1 MGIWKKEATH
11 CRRCDVE
18 FDGTNKYKKR
28 AVCKDC
34 QKIEWAERMAKKK
47 VGAVNY
53 HQLYDEIKIEKRK
66 HIHEEINKQL
76 KATTVFTVYS
86 PLRELELRIK
96 ELERR
101 VTRLE
106 KPRAK
111 KPRAKIKLRSHPLL
125 A

>member
-76 KATTVFTVYS
+76 KATTTT
-86 PLRELELRIK
+86 E
-96 ELERR
+96 ERR
-101 VTRLE
+101 AFLSNRFNEIQNDELLWRFLSRNTQ
-106 KPRAK
+106 
-111 KPRAKIKLRSHPLL
+111 RSK
-125 A
+125 